1 MIADDTYTSLGA
13 ARRLHVLGDWDH
25 AAALLANEQ
34 STEALELKAEI
45 LYERFLFR
53 VDGIEAAADAIAAL
67 DPESPQARLLTARLA
82 YTRLLFQLDP
92 LPDDYETAEAGYRFA
107 AADPKAHGWGEF
119 HWGALLDNVRED
131 SAAAKAHY
139 TKALQASHQEG
150 DLILES
156 IVLRHLAW
164 HVIGDGDREEGLRML
179 RRSLHLRSAA
189 GMRPQIAAAQ
199 LLLAGELPEDDPER
213 ATLVETARNLADELG
228 LNWVRTGLEKLA
240 A

>member
-1 MIADDTYTSLGA
+1 MIADDAYTILDV

-25 AAALLANEQ
+25 AAALLAEDE

-67 DPESPQARLLTARLA
+67 DPESLQARLLTARLA

-92 LPDDYETAEAGYRFA
+92 LPDDYETAGAGYRFA
-107 AADPKAHGWGEF
+107 AADPKTHGWAEF

-131 SAAAKAHY
+131 GAAANAHY
-139 TKALQASHQEG
+139 AKALEASHREG
-150 DLILES
+150 DPILES

-164 HVIGDGDREEGLRML
+164 RVIADGDREEGLRML

-189 GMRPQIAAAQ
+189 GLRPQIAAAQ
-199 LLLAGELPEDDPER
+199 LL
-213 ATLVETARNLADELG
+213 AR
-228 LNWVRTGLEKLA
+228 R
-240 A
+240 

>member
-1 MIADDTYTSLGA
+1 MIANDAYTHLDV
-13 ARRLHVLGDWDH
+13 ARRLFVLGDWDH
-25 AAALLANEQ
+25 AAALLAEEQ
-34 STEALELKAEI
+34 GTEALELKAEI

-67 DPESPQARLLTARLA
+67 DPESLQARLLTARLA

-92 LPDDYETAEAGYRFA
+92 LQGDYETAEAGYRFA
-107 AADPKAHGWGEF
+107 AADPTTHGWAQF

-139 TKALQASHQEG
+139 AKALQAAHQEG

-164 HVIGDGDREEGLRML
+164 HVINDGDRDEGLRML

-189 GMRPQIAAAQ
+189 GIRPQIAAAQ

-213 ATLVETARNLADELG
+213 ATLIETARNLADELG
-228 LNWVRTGLEKLA
+228 LSWVRTGLEKLA

>member
-1 MIADDTYTSLGA
+1 MNDNDTYTTLDA

-25 AAALLANEQ
+25 AAALLAEEH
-34 STEALELKAEI
+34 STEARELRAEI

-67 DPESPQARLLTARLA
+67 DPESPQARLLAARLA
-82 YTRLLFQLDP
+82 YTRLIFQADP

-107 AADPKAHGWGEF
+107 AADPKTHGWAEF
-119 HWGALLDNVRED
+119 HWAALIDNVRED
-131 SAAAKAHY
+131 GAAAKAHY
-139 TKALQASHQEG
+139 TKALQAAHQEG

-164 HVIGDGDREEGLRML
+164 RVIEGGNRDEGLRML
-179 RRSLHLRSAA
+179 RRSLHLRSAV
-189 GMRPQIAAAQ
+189 GLRPQIAAAQ
-199 LLLAGELPEDDPER
+199 LLLAAELPEDDPER
-213 ATLVETARNLADELG
+213 ATLVETARHIADDLG
-228 LNWVRTGLEKLA
+228 LSWVQSGLEELA

>member
-1 MIADDTYTSLGA
+1 MVDNGIYTSLDV
-13 ARRLHVLGDWDH
+13 ARRLHVLGDWDQ
-25 AAALLANEQ
+25 AAALLAGAE
-34 STEALELKAEI
+34 SSEALELRAEI

-53 VDGIEAAADAIAAL
+53 GDGIEAAADAIAAL
-67 DPESPQARLLTARLA
+67 DPRSPQARMLAARLA

-92 LPDDYETAEAGYRFA
+92 LPEDYETAEAGYRFA
-107 AADPKAHGWGEF
+107 AADPKTHGWAEF

-131 SAAAKAHY
+131 GAAARAHY
-139 TKALQASHQEG
+139 AEALQASYREG

-164 HVIGDGDREEGLRML
+164 HVVGDGDRDEGLRML

-189 GMRPQIAAAQ
+189 GLRPQVAAAQ
-199 LLLAGELPEDDPER
+199 LLLAAELPADDPER

-228 LNWVRTGLEKLA
+228 LSWVRTGLEKLA

>member
-1 MIADDTYTSLGA
+1 MIDNDAYTSLGA
-13 ARRLHVLGDWDH
+13 ARRLHALGDWDH
-25 AAALLANEQ
+25 AAALLAEEQ

-53 VDGIEAAADAIAAL
+53 VDGIEAAAEAIAAL

-92 LPDDYETAEAGYRFA
+92 LPEDYETAEEGYRFA
-107 AADPKAHGWGEF
+107 AADPKTHGWGEF

-156 IVLRHLAW
+156 IVLRHSAW
-164 HVIGDGDREEGLRML
+164 HVINDGDREEGLRML

-213 ATLVETARNLADELG
+213 ATLIETARSLADELG
-228 LNWVRTGLEKLA
+228 LSWVRTGLEKLA

>member
-1 MIADDTYTSLGA
+1 MIVNDAYTRLDA
-13 ARRLHVLGDWDH
+13 ARRLQVLGDWDH
-25 AAALLANEQ
+25 AAALLAEED

-53 VDGIEAAADAIAAL
+53 VDGIDAAANAIAAL
-67 DPESPQARLLTARLA
+67 DPESTQARLLAARLA

-92 LPDDYETAEAGYRFA
+92 QPDDYETAEAGYRFA
-107 AADPKAHGWGEF
+107 AADPKTHGWAEF

-131 SAAAKAHY
+131 GTAAKAHY
-139 TKALQASHQEG
+139 AKALEASRHEG

-164 HVIGDGDREEGLRML
+164 RVIDNGDRDEGVRML

-213 ATLVETARNLADELG
+213 ATLVETARNVADELG
-228 LNWVRTGLEKLA
+228 LSWVLTGIEKLA
-240 A
+240 G